1 MTNQFHPGNRPGR
14 PDRPMQPNPQPANPN
29 PQQAPQNQQ
38 AQLNQMRMQQNFQNR
53 NGMRMQQNHGNMS
66 RMNQNRQNPSGV
78 QKILQTALQNPMG
91 TLSKVMNIIRLLG

>member
-38 AQLNQMRMQQNFQNR
+38 AQLNQMRMQQIFR
-53 NGMRMQQNHGNMS
+53 TETECGCS
-66 RMNQNRQNPSGV
+66 
-78 QKILQTALQNPMG
+78 KTTG
-91 TLSKVMNIIRLLG
+91 T